1 MMRQRRNDML
11 IPFLTVVADIAA
23 IEAAFLLAY
32 WIRFYSR
39 LTAIFEVTLGIPEL
53 SAYVISSLVII
64 PAWLFV
70 FHSRR
75 LYGSRRNTH
84 ISDEMFA
91 VIRVVTICML
101 ITMSASFFY
110 RGFSYSR
117 GVFLLLWVLSIITV
131 TFGRFFVM
139 EFEKY
144 LYKRGRELKTV
155 AIVGSQATASFVHA
169 KLTADRSLGYEV
181 LGYYADAPAG
191 DAQDG
196 LAVSQWLGRIGK
208 LREDIP
214 LRRLQAVLIA
224 LPHDQHNQL
233 LELMRDLE
241 GMNIDLMLVP
251 DVLDMMTSRVRI
263 KEIGGVPF
271 ITLKDVPLSSWNRI
285 TKRGFDICVAATVL
299 LLSLPVTLVIAMLV
313 KLSSKGPVFYVQ
325 ERVGLDG
332 VSFPILKFR
341 SMRIDAEAATGP
353 VRNKK
358 NDGRASW
365 IGKILRRTSLDE
377 LPQLLNVLAGQ
388 MSIVGP
394 RPERPYFVQQFK
406 NEIPRYLERHRM
418 KTGMTGWAQVNG
430 LRGNAPI
437 SERTKYDIY
446 YIENWSLVFDMKIIL
461 KTIHAV
467 IFGDDAY

>member
-1 MMRQRRNDML
+1 MSRQRRNDFL
-11 IPFLTVVADIAA
+11 IPLLTVLADIAA
-23 IEAAFLLAY
+23 IESAFLLAY

-39 LTAIFEVTLGIPEL
+39 LTSVFEVTLGIPDI
-53 SAYVISSLVII
+53 SAYIISSLVIM
-64 PAWLFV
+64 PVWLFV
-70 FHSRR
+70 FQSRR
-75 LYGSRRNTH
+75 LYGTRRNTH

-117 GVFLLLWVLSIITV
+117 GVFILLWLCAIVTV
-131 TFGRFFVM
+131 TFGRYLVM

-144 LYKRGRELKTV
+144 LYRRGRELKSV
-155 AIVGSQATASFVHA
+155 AIVGSQTTASLLSS
-169 KLTADRSLGYEV
+169 KLGADRSLGYEV
-181 LGYYADAPAG
+181 LGYYAEAPAG
-191 DAQDG
+191 KDSAIAS
-196 LAVSQWLGRIGK
+196 LPFLGGIGN
-208 LREDIP
+208 LRRDIP
-214 LRRLQAVLIA
+214 QKRLQAVLIA
-224 LPHDQHNQL
+224 LPYDEHSQL
-233 LELMRDLE
+233 LELMKNVE

-251 DVLDMMTSRVRI
+251 DVLEMMTSRIRI
-263 KEIGGVPF
+263 KEIGGVPL
-271 ITLKDVPLSSWNRI
+271 ITLKDVPLSTWNRI
-285 TKRGFDICVAATVL
+285 TKRAFDILVASTVL
-299 LLSLPVTLVIAMLV
+299 LLTLPVTLLIAALV
-313 KLSSKGPVFYVQ
+313 KLTSRGPVFYIQ

-341 SMRIDAEAATGP
+341 SMRTDAEAATGP
-353 VRNKK
+353 VRNTK
-358 NDGRASW
+358 NDNRASS

-437 SERTKYDIY
+437 DERTKYDIY
-446 YIENWSLVFDMKIIL
+446 YIENWSLVFDIKIIL

-467 IFGDDAY
+467 IFGEDAY

>member
-1 MMRQRRNDML
+1 MSRQRRNDFL
-11 IPFLTVVADIAA
+11 IPLLTVIADIAA

-39 LTAIFEVTLGIPEL
+39 LTSVFEVTLGIPDI
-53 SAYVISSLVII
+53 SAYILSSAVII

-70 FHSRR
+70 FQSRK
-75 LYGSRRNTH
+75 LYGTRRNSH

-117 GVFLLLWVLSIITV
+117 GVFLLLWLLAIGTV
-131 TFGRFFVM
+131 TFGRYLVM
-139 EFEKY
+139 EFEKW
-144 LYKRGRELKTV
+144 LYRRGRELKTV
-155 AIVGSQATASFVHA
+155 AIVGNHTTASLVFA
-169 KLTADRSLGYEV
+169 KLTSDRSLGYEV
-181 LGYYADAPAG
+181 LGYYAEAPA
-191 DAQDG
+191 DADG
-196 LAVSQWLGRIGK
+196 LSHSTYLGPVGN
-208 LREDIP
+208 LHHDIP
-214 LRRLQAVLIA
+214 SKRLQAVLIA
-224 LPHDQHNQL
+224 LPYEQHSQL
-233 LELMRDLE
+233 LELMKNVE

-251 DVLDMMTSRVRI
+251 DVLDMMTSRIRI

-271 ITLKDVPLSSWNRI
+271 ITVKDVPLTTWNRI
-285 TKRGFDICVAATVL
+285 TKRAFDLAVASAVL
-299 LLSLPVTLVIAMLV
+299 MLTLPVTLAIALLV
-313 KLSSKGPVFYVQ
+313 KLTSKGPVFYVQ

-332 VSFPILKFR
+332 VSFPIIKFR
-341 SMRIDAEAATGP
+341 SMRKDAEASTGP
-353 VRNKK
+353 VRNTKEG
-358 NDGRASW
+358 NRATW

-377 LPQLLNVLAGQ
+377 LPQILNVIAGH

-437 SERTKYDIY
+437 DERTKYDIY

-467 IFGDDAY
+467 VFGEDAY

>member
-1 MMRQRRNDML
+1 
-11 IPFLTVVADIAA
+11 
-23 IEAAFLLAY
+23 
-32 WIRFYSR
+32 
-39 LTAIFEVTLGIPEL
+39 
-53 SAYVISSLVII
+53 
-64 PAWLFV
+64 
-70 FHSRR
+70 
-75 LYGSRRNTH
+75 
-84 ISDEMFA
+84 MFA

-117 GVFLLLWVLSIITV
+117 GVFLILWVLAVACV
-131 TFGRFFVM
+131 TFGRYLAM

-144 LYKRGRELKTV
+144 LYRRGRELKTV
-155 AIVGSQATASFVHA
+155 AIVGNHTTASLLYT
-169 KLTADRSLGYEV
+169 KLSTERSLGYEV
-181 LGYYADAPAG
+181 LGYYAEAPAAASASL
-191 DAQDG
+191 AQ
-196 LAVSQWLGRIGK
+196 SKHLGTVAN
-208 LREDIP
+208 LRKDIP
-214 LRRLQAVLIA
+214 VKRLQAVLIA
-224 LPHDQHNQL
+224 LPYEQHSQL
-233 LELMRDLE
+233 LELMNNVE

-251 DVLDMMTSRVRI
+251 DVLDMMTSRIRI

-271 ITLKDVPLSSWNRI
+271 ITLKDVPLSTWNRI
-285 TKRGFDICVAATVL
+285 TKRGFDLVVAAVVL
-299 LLSLPVTLVIAMLV
+299 LVTLPLTLLVAILV
-313 KLSSKGPVFYVQ
+313 KITSKGPVFYMQ

-341 SMRIDAEAATGP
+341 SMKTNAEASTGP

-358 NDGRASW
+358 DDNRASW

-406 NEIPRYLERHRM
+406 QEIPRYLERHRM

-437 SERTKYDIY
+437 DERTKYDIY

-467 IFGDDAY
+467 IFGEDAY